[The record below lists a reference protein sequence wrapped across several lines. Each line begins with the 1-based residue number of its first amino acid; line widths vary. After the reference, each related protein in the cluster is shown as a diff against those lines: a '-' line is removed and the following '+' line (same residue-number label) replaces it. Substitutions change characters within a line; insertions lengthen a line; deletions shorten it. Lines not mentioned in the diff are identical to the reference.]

1 MRDNERVNRI
11 CAALKRE
18 RLDALVCALPAY
30 VLMNTGYWPVIG
42 TSVCI
47 TTADGRQLVVAP
59 EDEEDLANRGWAEV
73 HTYKPASLDKIES
86 VAHAIGGPL
95 YEAAQAADITGGRI
109 GFERGPASEPASYA
123 GMNLFKGSI
132 LTVIHEAIPGATPV
146 PADELLDELA
156 AVKTTREVENIRASC
171 QIAQHAF
178 EHGSMMLHNGLSEAA
193 AATNFRAPLSIVGLE
208 HQAVARADGFTFCM
222 SGPNS
227 AKASGAY
234 ARSRSRKIEQGDLA
248 LVHCNSYADG
258 YWTDITRTYSIG
270 EPDDRKMEIYEAVF
284 AARTAALKAIR
295 AGVQASEVDRVAR
308 EKLARRGF
316 QKEFK
321 HSTGHGIGF
330 AAISANARPRIHPKS
345 NEILEVG
352 MVFNVE
358 PAVYIEG
365 LGGIRHCDMVVVTK
379 TGAEVLTPF
388 QCAPDDL
395 ILTAERLAER
405 RRNAA

>member
-1 MRDNERVNRI
+1 VRDNERVSRI

-30 VLMNTGYWPVIG
+30 VLMNTGYWPVVG

-47 TTADGRQLVVAP
+47 TSADGRQLVVAP
-59 EDEEDLANRGWAEV
+59 EDEEDLAKRGWAEV
-73 HTYKPASLDKIES
+73 HTYNPSPLDKIES

-95 YEAAQAADITGGRI
+95 FDAAQAAGITGGRI
-109 GFERGPASEPASYA
+109 GFERGPASEPASYV

-132 LTVIHEAIPGATPV
+132 LTIIHEAIPDATPV
-146 PADELLDELA
+146 PADDLLDELA
-156 AVKTTREVENIRASC
+156 AVKTPREVENIRASC
-171 QIAQHAF
+171 RIAQQAF
-178 EHGSMMLHNGLSEAA
+178 EHGFMMLQNGLSEAA

-208 HQAVARADGFTFCM
+208 EEGVARADGFAFCM

-234 ARSRSRKIEQGDLA
+234 ARSRSRKIEEGDLA

-258 YWTDITRTYSIG
+258 YWTDITRTYSVG
-270 EPDDRKMEIYEAVF
+270 EPDDHKVEIYEAVF
-284 AARTAALKAIR
+284 AARTAALKAIHP
-295 AGVQASEVDRVAR
+295 GVRASEVDHAAR
-308 EKLARRGF
+308 EKLTRRGF
-316 QKEFK
+316 GKEFK

-330 AAISANARPRIHPKS
+330 AAISANARPRLHPKS
-345 NEILEVG
+345 NETLEVG

-358 PAVYIEG
+358 PAVYIDG
-365 LGGIRHCDMVVVTK
+365 RGGIRHCDVVVVAE

-388 QCAPDDL
+388 QSSPDDL
-395 ILTAERLAER
+395 VITAERLIER